1 MVKPVSTR
9 FCTSVQIKLKA
20 WSSCAK
26 LGHSK
31 LEKMKK
37 KKKDT
42 KQTRQAILDA
52 AVQVFAKKSYTAASI
67 RMIANQGGVPHALI
81 RYYFPCKADL
91 FDAAVQT
98 ICTELYRVSE
108 QAILEVRTM
117 ERAPG
122 FSLYVRRL
130 IEFSRQTPWTFRI
143 LLLNLSAE
151 TVETVPGRT
160 RFIATV
166 ESVREQ
172 LARSLSFQGS
182 LEELCRFTDSF
193 NALLFYYLGTPE
205 SAAWL
210 LHLDPDSE
218 AYYQWVH
225 QTLVGIF
232 LPALDNLLQG
242 E

>member
-1 MVKPVSTR
+1 
-9 FCTSVQIKLKA
+9 
-20 WSSCAK
+20 
-26 LGHSK
+26 
-31 LEKMKK
+31 MKK
-37 KKKDT
+37 KKKDS

-67 RMIANQGGVPHALI
+67 RMIATQGGVPHALI
-81 RYYFPCKADL
+81 RYYFPTKAEL
-91 FDAAVQT
+91 FDAAAQS
-98 ICTELYRVSE
+98 ICTDLYRASE
-108 QAILEVRTM
+108 KAVLEVRTM

-122 FSLYVRRL
+122 FSLYVSRL
-130 IEFSRQTPWTFRI
+130 IEFSRENPWTFRI
-143 LLLNLSAE
+143 FLLNLSAE

-160 RFIATV
+160 RFIGTV

-172 LARSLSFQGS
+172 LAGS
-182 LEELCRFTDSF
+182 LRFKASLEDLCRFTDSF

-210 LHLDPDSE
+210 LHLDPDSD

-232 LPALDNLLQG
+232 LPALDELFRG